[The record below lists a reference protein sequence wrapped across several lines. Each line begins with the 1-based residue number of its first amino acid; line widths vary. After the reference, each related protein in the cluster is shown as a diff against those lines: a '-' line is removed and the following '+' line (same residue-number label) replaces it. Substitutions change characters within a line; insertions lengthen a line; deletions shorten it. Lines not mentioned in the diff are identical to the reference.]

1 LRQLQSADQDLRLET
16 LSNPRLAGLAGL
28 LRAAGLN
35 FTALEWRLGQLGL
48 GLLAAGLS
56 WALGLS
62 GLPALWLGL
71 LAAAAPALWLRQH
84 QAGRIQR
91 LEAQLP
97 LALAQIAAGIQASQG
112 LLPMLQ
118 GLSEALA
125 RSGATELAAE
135 FQALATALR
144 RGAAQEALSQWGQ
157 TSASISLSHL
167 ASLLAS
173 YEQRGGGQYGEAM
186 AAAARQMR
194 SLVALRQH
202 ARAKAAQALQAARIM
217 PLLLLGV
224 LLILLADPVV
234 AQAFRTPLAQIAVS
248 LALGVMLLGYLLM
261 QAEVRKVL

>member
-1 LRQLQSADQDLRLET
+1 M
-16 LSNPRLAGLAGL
+16 
-28 LRAAGLN
+28 
-35 FTALEWRLGQLGL
+35 
-48 GLLAAGLS
+48 
-56 WALGLS
+56 
-62 GLPALWLGL
+62 
-71 LAAAAPALWLRQH
+71 
-84 QAGRIQR
+84 
-91 LEAQLP
+91 
-97 LALAQIAAGIQASQG
+97 ALAQIAAGIQASQG

-125 RSGATELAAE
+125 RSGAPELAEE
-135 FQALATALR
+135 FQALTTALR
-144 RGAAQEALSQWGQ
+144 RGAAQEALSHWGQ
-157 TSASISLSHL
+157 TSPSVSLSHL
-167 ASLLAS
+167 AGLLAS

-234 AQAFRTPLAQIAVS
+234 AQAFRTPLAQIVVS
-248 LALGVMLLGYLLM
+248 IALGVMLLGYLLM